1 MKPSPFVFIYGPPA
15 SGKTATGLRMAES
28 LHLPFYDLDMM
39 IETQAGQAIPEIFAA
54 EGEVG
59 FREREAV
66 ALKGLRNCLPGVA
79 ALGGGALLRAENR
92 QLVESLG
99 RVVCLTASFE
109 TILERLE
116 ASGGGRPLLEG
127 EARQQLV
134 LLLEQRAAHYA
145 SFGSQVDSSAL
156 SIDEAAW
163 QAQICLGRF
172 RVEGMGAGY
181 DVLAQPGGLA
191 GLGLALRE
199 RKLAGPLALVSD
211 ANVAQLYAERVTGS
225 LRDAGFDVQVV
236 VIPAGEGHKTLET
249 AAMLWEGF
257 LHAGVERGSTVLALG
272 GGVVGDLAGFAAAVY
287 LRGVRWVNVPTS
299 LLAMVDASLGGKT
312 GCDLPQGKNLV
323 GAFHSPSLVLA
334 DPQVLQTLP
343 EAELR
348 NGLAE
353 ALKHGVVGDPALFE
367 RLSRGAPRAVS
378 ELDAIVS
385 QAMAVKLRVIENDPY
400 EQGERATLNLGHTLG
415 HALEQASDFSLRHG
429 EAVAIGMLAAARLA
443 EQMKLAPPGLAQEI
457 EAALVRLGLP
467 THAPLGL
474 RRERVLEAMQ
484 LDKKRRSGKLR
495 AVLPV
500 RIGTCRW
507 GVEIGG
513 PEALLDMVSR
523 EPLAISH

>member
-1 MKPSPFVFIYGPPA
+1 
-15 SGKTATGLRMAES
+15 LR
-28 LHLPFYDLDMM
+28 
-39 IETQAGQAIPEIFAA
+39 
-54 EGEVG
+54 
-59 FREREAV
+59 
-66 ALKGLRNCLPGVA
+66 
-79 ALGGGALLRAENR
+79 
-92 QLVESLG
+92 
-99 RVVCLTASFE
+99 
-109 TILERLE
+109 
-116 ASGGGRPLLEG
+116 
-127 EARQQLV
+127 
-134 LLLEQRAAHYA
+134 
-145 SFGSQVDSSAL
+145 
-156 SIDEAAW
+156 
-163 QAQICLGRF
+163 
-172 RVEGMGAGY
+172 
-181 DVLAQPGGLA
+181 
-191 GLGLALRE
+191 
-199 RKLAGPLALVSD
+199 
-211 ANVAQLYAERVTGS
+211 
-225 LRDAGFDVQVV
+225 
-236 VIPAGEGHKTLET
+236 
-249 AAMLWEGF
+249 
-257 LHAGVERGSTVLALG
+257 AGVERGGTVVALG

-287 LRGVRWVNVPTS
+287 LRGVRWVSVPTT

-323 GAFHSPSLVLA
+323 GAFHPPSLVLA

-353 ALKHGVVGDPALFE
+353 TIKHGVIGETALFE
-367 RLSRGAPRAVS
+367 KLSQGWQA
-378 ELDAIVS
+378 LDQDLEQIVK
-385 QAMAVKLRVIENDPY
+385 QAMAVKVRVIQNDPY
-400 EQGERATLNLGHTLG
+400 ERGERAALNLGHTLG

-513 PEALLDMVSR
+513 PEALLDMV
-523 EPLAISH
+523 